1 MSRRS
6 ERRWFI
12 YERHRGWSL
21 NPLTS
26 RIILSSIDLSSH
38 PVVFFRFVNFFPLP
52 HAFPCSLSSN
62 CCQFSREGRS
72 YWLMITQDNNDHS
85 RGDLYRLAWVFRAT
99 ILLLPSCLER
109 QSARSC
115 FAGHTKNPRVDLRT
129 RPGQVSYF
137 VRQDHGEH
145 RTLIMK
151 RYSGWYTS
159 IGSVSRST
167 GNRGSR
173 RRNCRAVTSF

>member
-109 QSARSC
+109 QRRIVLVLALQGTQRIPALIFEPDPDKSL
-115 FAGHTKNPRVDLRT
+115 TL
-129 RPGQVSYF
+129 F
-137 VRQDHGEH
+137 VK
-145 RTLIMK
+145 IME
-151 RYSGWYTS
+151 
-159 IGSVSRST
+159 ST
-167 GNRGSR
+167 GRW
-173 RRNCRAVTSF
+173 